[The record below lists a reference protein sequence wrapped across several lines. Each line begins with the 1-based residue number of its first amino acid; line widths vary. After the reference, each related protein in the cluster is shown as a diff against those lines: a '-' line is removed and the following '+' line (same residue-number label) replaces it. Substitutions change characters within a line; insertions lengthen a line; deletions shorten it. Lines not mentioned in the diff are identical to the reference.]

1 LEGPKCRAISKVN
14 FIKRDRIVAT
24 RVSQEE
30 YEELQRISRE
40 HGAQS
45 VSDFVR
51 RVITNHKSVILAAEA
66 HSMAMQIDSLQQK
79 VDWLTDIVS
88 QNGPSRT
95 AVSTATPADA
105 KRNGAD
111 AEECSPDLETVPR
124 ELPDEA

>member
-1 LEGPKCRAISKVN
+1 MN

-88 QNGPSRT
+88 QNSPSR
-95 AVSTATPADA
+95 ASGSMSTPVDTKQNGGSAD
-105 KRNGAD
+105 
-111 AEECSPDLETVPR
+111 ESSPDLETIPR
-124 ELPDEA
+124 ALPDEE

>member
-1 LEGPKCRAISKVN
+1 MN

-88 QNGPSRT
+88 QNGPSRG
-95 AVSTATPADA
+95 AVSTPAPGET
-105 KRNGAD
+105 KRNGAG
-111 AEECSPDLETVPR
+111 AGECSPGLETVPR